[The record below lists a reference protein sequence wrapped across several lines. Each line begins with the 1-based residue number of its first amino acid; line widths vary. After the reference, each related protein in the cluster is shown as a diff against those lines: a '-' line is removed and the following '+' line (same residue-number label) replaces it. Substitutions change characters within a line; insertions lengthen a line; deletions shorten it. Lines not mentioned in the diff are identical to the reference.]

1 MCICMHYNSFFAFK
15 FPYNGVFLTLY
26 LLLLE
31 IRTLFKYIKKFEAV
45 LNEPCQSCLVESNKE
60 EHPDCL
66 PKPTKETET
75 SPIQSLNRALR
86 ETLLAQP
93 TAQQV
98 LVRGM
103 LHV

>member
-1 MCICMHYNSFFAFK
+1 M
-15 FPYNGVFLTLY
+15 FLTLY
-26 LLLLE
+26 LLLHE
-31 IRTLFKYIKKFEAV
+31 TRTLFKFMKKFEAV

-66 PKPTKETET
+66 PKPTEEAAVVA
-75 SPIQSLNRALR
+75 SPIQCLNRALR

-93 TAQQV
+93 TAWQV
-98 LVRGM
+98 LACGM